1 MVLSYHADFVSN
13 SVILHI
19 RTFMRVETVKLLG
32 TRVFGVV
39 DHFGQDYTLLNT
51 MDFHIK
57 NPCSQPHPTALAL
70 ANHT

>member
-1 MVLSYHADFVSN
+1 MVLSYHADFVSI

-32 TRVFGVV
+32 ARIVGVV
-39 DHFGQDYTLLNT
+39 DPFGINYTLLNT

-57 NPCSQPHPTALAL
+57 NPCSQPHRTALAL